1 MRCAQA
7 APPPRPCGWFGW
19 CWCGRHG
26 RCEGCPLAWP
36 QRPVAGALIA
46 QAALGVGSPGGA
58 GGCRSG
64 GVAHQ
69 LTPCRAGSAP
79 RATVRIA

>member
-36 QRPVAGALIA
+36 
-46 QAALGVGSPGGA
+46 
-58 GGCRSG
+58 
-64 GVAHQ
+64 
-69 LTPCRAGSAP
+69 
-79 RATVRIA
+79 